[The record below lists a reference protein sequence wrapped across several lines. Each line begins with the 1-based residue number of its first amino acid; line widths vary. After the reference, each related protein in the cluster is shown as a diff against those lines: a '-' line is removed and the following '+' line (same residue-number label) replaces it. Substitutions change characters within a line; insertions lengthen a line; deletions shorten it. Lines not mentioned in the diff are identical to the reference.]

1 MRWMDSHTPMSTHS
15 THHTPHRC
23 TYVLPP
29 QSAFYIPPPLF
40 YLSPPLFYLPLSSIP
55 PSNLHSTRTSL
66 HPPPPHL
73 IVCQLIRLLLYGQVV
88 IAGGITE
95 LPGALML
102 QYLLLHTGISLA
114 QCTQTSNS
122 IRFVQRNIYPLHR
135 TNVLFVISV
144 SHALCH
150 LSVMLFVICQSC
162 SMSSVSHALCHL
174 SVILFIICQS
184 YSLSS
189 VSHALCHLS
198 VMLYVICQ
206 SCSLS
211 SVSHALCHLSVML
224 FVICQSYSLSSVSH
238 ALCHLSVMLFVICQS
253 CSMSSVSHALCH
265 LSVMLFVICQSCSLS
280 FVNHALC
287 HLSVK
292 LYHCQSYSLS
302 HSK

>member
-1 MRWMDSHTPMSTHS
+1 MQAPKMRWMDSHTPMSTHS

-29 QSAFYIPPPLF
+29 QSPFYVPPP
-40 YLSPPLFYLPLSSIP
+40 PFYLPLSSIP
-55 PSNLHSTRTSL
+55 PSNLHSPGTSL

-162 SMSSVSHALCHL
+162 S
-174 SVILFIICQS
+174 
-184 YSLSS
+184 LSS
-189 VSHALCHLS
+189 VIHT
-198 VMLYVICQ
+198 
-206 SCSLS
+206 
-211 SVSHALCHLSVML
+211 
-224 FVICQSYSLSSVSH
+224 
-238 ALCHLSVMLFVICQS
+238 
-253 CSMSSVSHALCH
+253 LCH

-280 FVNHALC
+280 FVSHALC